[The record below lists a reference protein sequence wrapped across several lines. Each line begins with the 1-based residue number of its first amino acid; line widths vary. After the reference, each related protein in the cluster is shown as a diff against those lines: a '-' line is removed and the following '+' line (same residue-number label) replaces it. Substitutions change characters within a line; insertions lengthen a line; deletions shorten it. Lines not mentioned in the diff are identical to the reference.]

1 LNEVDAEYLFA
12 SLFVGSVGYVAF
24 AYGRR
29 QRRLPQLLTGLTLM
43 IFPYFVDG
51 VLVMLLVA
59 AALVTL
65 MWLAVKLG
73 W

>member
-1 LNEVDAEYLFA
+1 LNEVDVEYLFA

-51 VLVMLLVA
+51 VLLMLLVA
-59 AALVTL
+59 AALVAL